1 MKTLGNGI
9 TYDPDDLARYLP
21 ESESFLDTYGA
32 IYLFKFDGMYR
43 LIAERYSDGKLTGWH
58 SDNAFT
64 IFENLRFLD
73 HEYNRTF
80 FHSHNY
86 SKLMTPDSCVWI
98 NPKGLRTP
106 ESSSRSVL
114 SQMSSKEREM
124 KELQDMFTKGV
135 KQGVKQGV
143 TDEVG
148 ELFLDIAKNVAGE
161 NNSLF
166 NSDTG
171 RELGKA
177 MAAVAVFFVV
187 DTISDNTKMIKEC
200 AQLQIQTASMRLL
213 QPNLRH
219 ITDAIS
225 KLKLL
230 EQQEDKSDQ

>member
-86 SKLMTPDSCVWI
+86 SKLMTLDSCVWI
-98 NPKGLRTP
+98 NPKEDDVTP
-106 ESSSRSVL
+106 GSLPTSRKRW
-114 SQMSSKEREM
+114 KEREM